1 MDHNELKGR
10 FFYKKPTV
18 EEVGIHAALSAHFSS
33 LALFCNEVLPEGR
46 EKSLVITKLEEGK
59 FFASAAIARQNRE

>member
-1 MDHNELKGR
+1 MDANELKNR

-18 EEVGIHAALSAHFSS
+18 EEVGIHEALSTHFSK

-59 FFASAAIARQNRE
+59 FFASAAIARRS